1 MQFYMISVRNVIF
14 VVVVNIFK
22 DVKAREGQERNYTT
36 ATMLKNRLKIGSIM
50 ESKVLLKTFQ
60 ISPNGLLPN
69 NEPIITLLL
78 NTDMLILVGR
88 VYKNFTQPYIPVIKT

>member
-1 MQFYMISVRNVIF
+1 MSFNNFQ
-14 VVVVNIFK
+14 
-22 DVKAREGQERNYTT
+22 DVKAREGQEKNFTT
-36 ATMLKNRLKIGSIM
+36 ATMLKHRLRIGTLM

-69 NEPIITLLL
+69 NEPIIALLI

-88 VYKNFTQPYIPVIKT
+88 VYKSFTQPFIPV